1 MPMFRL
7 RPGLAVVCCAVIC
20 LLSGP
25 VGAQSPAPAR
35 PSQPQTGAPQAPATS
50 PAVTLP
56 AARTILDAHIKA
68 IGGREAVLSHSST
81 HATGTITMD
90 SAGMTGTLEIFA
102 AKPNRTVVKMTLG
115 GIGDVMEG
123 FDGTTAWTISPM
135 SGPMIVQGKELEQKK
150 FDADFYGELHAPEK
164 YDSMKTLEKTEFDG
178 RPCYKVS
185 LIRKGGGEDIQFYDV
200 ATGLKAG
207 GIVTR
212 ETAMGTIT
220 ATSIDADYKK
230 FGNIMHA
237 TTVKQ
242 SAMGVQTT
250 IKLLTVE
257 YDTVDPKVF
266 EPPAQ
271 IKALIK

>member
-1 MPMFRL
+1 MPMCRS
-7 RPGLAVVCCAVIC
+7 RPGLAVAWCAVVVI
-20 LLSGP
+20 LGGP

-35 PSQPQTGAPQAPATS
+35 LSQPPTGAPQAPATS
-50 PAVTLP
+50 AAVTLP
-56 AARTILDAHIKA
+56 TARTILDAHIKA

-81 HATGTITMD
+81 HATGTITME

-102 AKPNRTVVKMTLG
+102 AKPNRTVVRMTLG
-115 GIGDVMEG
+115 GIGEVMEG
-123 FDGTTAWTISPM
+123 FDGTTGWTISPM

-150 FDADFYGELHAPEK
+150 FDADFYGELHPAER
-164 YDSMKTLEKTEFDG
+164 YESMRTLEKTVFDG

-185 LIRKGGGEDIQFYDV
+185 LIRKGGGEDVQFYDV

-207 GIVTR
+207 GIVSR
-212 ETAMGTIT
+212 DTAMGTIT
-220 ATSIDADYKK
+220 ATSTEADYKK

-242 SAMGVQTT
+242 AAMGVQTT
-250 IKLLTVE
+250 IKLSTVE
-257 YDTVDPKVF
+257 YDSVDPKVF

>member
-1 MPMFRL
+1 MPMSRL
-7 RPGLAVVCCAVIC
+7 RLGLAVASCVVVV
-20 LLSGP
+20 LQPGR
-25 VGAQSPAPAR
+25 VGAQALAPAP
-35 PSQPQTGAPQAPATS
+35 PSQPQTGAPQAPAAS
-50 PAVTLP
+50 AAATLP

-81 HATGTITMD
+81 HATGTITME

-115 GIGDVMEG
+115 GIGEVTEG

-164 YDSMKTLEKTEFDG
+164 YDSMKTVEKTVFDG

-185 LIRKGGGEDIQFYDV
+185 LIRKGGGEDIQFYDM

-207 GIVTR
+207 GIVSR
-212 ETAMGTIT
+212 DTAMGTIT
-220 ATSIDADYKK
+220 ATSIEADYKK

-237 TTVKQ
+237 TTVRQ

-250 IKLLTVE
+250 LKLSTVE